1 MRRDPSPTP
10 AFVAALL
17 LAASPALAQKKP
29 AARPTRT
36 PTSAPTLTPTPG
48 KPDLV
53 ITAFG
58 FTGPTP
64 ASVPKPSCEPN
75 TVVYSFAVTVSNQG
89 TGPSPSSASLGGRA
103 LLNVMAQDRAGWGA
117 SVPLP
122 EIAAGKSTTVN
133 ADVPYLAADPAYM
146 VKANH
151 PFVATADP
159 DNLVAET
166 DEANNTK
173 GPLTMGPPAGC
184 EKLVKKK

>member
-36 PTSAPTLTPTPG
+36 PTSAPTLT
-48 KPDLV
+48 
-53 ITAFG
+53 
-58 FTGPTP
+58 PTP